1 MRKILLKKKHDN
13 PSKQRHILFFASF
26 LLFLGQI
33 MAQTTFADN
42 FSSISYSNSD
52 GNTPWATDWTESG
65 DSNLGPTAQY
75 IRIQSQQLYMYWL
88 WTEEIRRTVN
98 LTGAT
103 SAILSFDYTS
113 NSLGGT
119 RQLGVYISSTGGA
132 PYTQIGTL
140 SGNGTFT
147 QDISAYISA
156 NTVIRFAKSNANWN
170 SDDNASIDNVLI
182 SAIIPVDTDGDG
194 IEDVADLDNDNDGI
208 LDWDECTFVA
218 TTTQNFTASG
228 GTSVTNTATS
238 GFGSMY
244 IDFISID
251 NSFNLTVNG
260 TNIATEFQFQPGAPG
275 NFARFDTG
283 FTYGQ
288 AGVPQLW
295 SMTGT
300 LANPMLRV
308 IVDADGNL
316 KLFGAQSPGGTLLPL
331 TLDTPP
337 VTVPWNPSG
346 TNTITIGQLVTG
358 PTNMNGQLRFSG
370 ECDTDGDGIFNRF
383 DLDSDNDGIY
393 DAVEAGHGQAHTN
406 GVVNGAIGT
415 DGIPNLVQTDP
426 NGGSVNYTYS
436 DSDGDGILDSI
447 ALDSDNDGCNDVLEA
462 GFTDDNTDGLLGP
475 NPVTTDVNG
484 VVTSGTDGYT
494 VPADGNSDAV
504 FDYRQA
510 GAPPSITTQPTNTII
525 CPGCSGSLSVSATN
539 ADLYQWQRFIGG
551 VWTDISDNAMF
562 SGANSATLNI
572 SNPTPSQN
580 GEQYRVVM
588 DNLAYTCAQ
597 TTSTIANLQI
607 QVNTI
612 ITNRRITYRV
622 QKN

>member
-1 MRKILLKKKHDN
+1 MLKIIFEKKYRKLDN
-13 PSKQRHILFFASF
+13 RRRHLFFGCS
-26 LLFLGQI
+26 LLFLGQL
-33 MAQTTFADN
+33 MAQTTFADT
-42 FSSISYSNSD
+42 FSTVSYSRND
-52 GNTPWATDWTESG
+52 GNTNWATNWIESG
-65 DSNLGPTAQY
+65 DSNNGPTAQY

-88 WTEEIRRTVN
+88 WTEEIRRTAN
-98 LTGAT
+98 LSGAT
-103 SAILSFDYTS
+103 SATLSFDYTT

-140 SGNGTFT
+140 SGSGAFS

-156 NTVIRFAKSNANWN
+156 NTTIRFAKSNANWN
-170 SDDNASIDNVLI
+170 SDDNASIDNVLL

-208 LDWDECTFVA
+208 LDLDECTFTA
-218 TTTQNFTASG
+218 TTTQNFSASG

-238 GFGSMY
+238 GRGIMY

-260 TNIATEFQFQPGAPG
+260 TDIATEFQFQPGAPG
-275 NFARFDTG
+275 NFARFSTG

-288 AGVPQLW
+288 GGVPQLW

-308 IVDADGNL
+308 IVDADGKL
-316 KLFGAQSPGGTLLPL
+316 ELFGAQSPGGTLLPL

-346 TNTITIGQLVTG
+346 TNTITIGQFVTG
-358 PTNMNGQLRFSG
+358 PTNMNGQIRCSG
-370 ECDTDGDGIFNRF
+370 ECDKDGDGIFNRF

-406 GVVNGAIGT
+406 GVVNGAVGT
-415 DGIPNLVQTDP
+415 DGVPNLVQTDP
-426 NGGSVNYTYS
+426 NGGSVNYTYA
-436 DSDGDGILDSI
+436 DSDGDGILDAI
-447 ALDSDNDGCNDVLEA
+447 ELDSDNDGCNDVLEA
-462 GFTDDNTDGLLGP
+462 GFTDTNSDGLLGP
-475 NPVTTDVNG
+475 NPVTTDANG
-484 VVTSGTDGYT
+484 VVTSGSDGYT
-494 VPADGNSDAV
+494 VPADADADAV
-504 FDYRQA
+504 FDFRQA
-510 GAPPSITTQPTNTII
+510 GAPPTINTQPTNTII
-525 CPGCSGSLSVSATN
+525 CPGCSGSLSVTATN
-539 ADLYQWQRFIGG
+539 ADTYQWQRFIGG
-551 VWTDISDNAMF
+551 LWTDITDNAMF
-562 SGANSATLNI
+562 SGSNSATLNI
-572 SNPTPSQN
+572 TNPTPSQN
-580 GEQYRVVM
+580 GEQYRVVLT
-588 DNLAYTCAQ
+588 DVAYICAQ
-597 TTSTIANLQI
+597 TTSATASLQI

-622 QKN
+622 RKN

>member
-1 MRKILLKKKHDN
+1 MKKKDL
-13 PSKQRHILFFASF
+13 KIFF
-26 LLFLGQI
+26 LLALYLLFIGEI
-33 MAQTTFADN
+33 IGQTTFADN
-42 FSSISYSNSD
+42 FSSPNYNRQD
-52 GNTPWATDWTESG
+52 GTANWSTDWIESG
-65 DSNLGPTAQY
+65 DSNNGPTSQY
-75 IRIQSQQLYMYWL
+75 IRIQSQQLYMYYL
-88 WTEEIRRTVN
+88 WTEDIRRTAN

-103 SAILSFDYTS
+103 AATLSFDYTT
-113 NSLGGT
+113 NNLGGT

-140 SGNGTFT
+140 SGNGAFT
-147 QDISAYISA
+147 QDISAFISA
-156 NTVIRFAKSNANWN
+156 NTVIRFAKSNANWG
-170 SDDNASIDNVLI
+170 SSDNANIDNVLI
-182 SAIIPVDTDGDG
+182 SAVIPVDTDGDG

-208 LDWDECTFVA
+208 LDWEECTFIA
-218 TTTQNFTASG
+218 TTTQNFSSSG
-228 GTSVTNTATS
+228 GTSVTNTASS
-238 GFGSMY
+238 GRGIMY

-288 AGVPQLW
+288 GGVPQLW

-316 KLFGAQSPGGTLLPL
+316 KLFGAQSSGGALVPL

-346 TNTITIGQLVTG
+346 TNTITIGQFVTG
-358 PTNMNGQLRFSG
+358 PTNMNGQIRFSG

-393 DAVEAGHGQAHTN
+393 DAVEAGHGQVHTN
-406 GVVNGAIGT
+406 GVVNGTVGT
-415 DGIPNLVQTDP
+415 DGVPDLVQTDP
-426 NGGSVNYTYS
+426 NGGSVNYTNT

-447 ALDSDNDGCNDVLEA
+447 ELDSDNDGCNDVLEA
-462 GFTDDNTDGLLGP
+462 GFTDNNADGLLGP
-475 NPVTTDVNG
+475 IPVTTDGNG
-484 VVTSGTDGYT
+484 VVNSGTDGYT
-494 VPADGNSDAV
+494 IPADGDSDAV
-504 FDYRQA
+504 FDYRQS
-510 GAPPSITTQPTNTII
+510 GAPPSITAQPVNAPI
-525 CPGCSGSLSVSATN
+525 CPGCNGSLSVSATN
-539 ADLYQWQRFIGG
+539 ADLYQWQRFTGG
-551 VWTDISDNAMF
+551 SWTDITDNAMF
-562 SGANSATLNI
+562 SGANTATLTI

-580 GEQYRVVM
+580 GEQYRVILN
-588 DNLAYTCAQ
+588 NLSYVCTSS
-597 TTSTIANLQI
+597 TSTIASLQI

-612 ITNRRITYRV
+612 VSNRRITYRV